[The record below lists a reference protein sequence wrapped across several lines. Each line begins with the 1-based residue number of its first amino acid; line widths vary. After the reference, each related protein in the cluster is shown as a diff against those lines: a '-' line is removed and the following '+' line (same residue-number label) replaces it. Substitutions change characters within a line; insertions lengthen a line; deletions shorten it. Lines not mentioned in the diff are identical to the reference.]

1 MLRHSGA
8 ALAEEQRLQRA
19 VGTAPLE
26 SGPSGAGL
34 AWLGLRLGLRL
45 GLGLGLGLGPGPK
58 LGREKG

>member
-19 VGTAPLE
+19 VGTIPLV

-34 AWLGLRLGLRL
+34 AWLGLRL